1 MDLAWV
7 DDFMTRAGGAMFLRE
22 EDRLLIVAPNKSFKL
37 NEMGLTVLKPL
48 LAGAKVAQALPGIED
63 DAEKCRQVNDFFMGL
78 NALCQGKLCESNPG
92 AGVDIQRYA
101 RPHNTLPVLS
111 EVAVTYRCN
120 LDCVFCYAGCSCVK
134 APDKGEMTLAQIEK
148 VLDIIRHKA
157 KAPTVSFTGGEPTL
171 REDLPD
177 MIRYAARLGL
187 RTNLITNA
195 AAINERK
202 ALALKDAGLMSAQVS
217 VEGPD
222 AATHEAMTRQPGSFS
237 ASLRGLAA
245 LRGAGIHVHTHLT
258 IAKPNHDRL
267 LDYVD
272 FVKGLGVARFSMNQL
287 IPTGTGALREDIWIR
302 YDEVGP
308 MIEAVRK
315 KSRRAGV
322 EFMWYSPTP
331 LCIYNPIAA
340 GLGNKS
346 CAACDGLL
354 SVAPDGGV
362 LPCSSFG
369 EDVGNLLENEFETI
383 WNGPRA
389 RFWGNKDY
397 APPRCKECDDFDA
410 CACACPLYW
419 DAVGY
424 GELEREAWN
433 G

>member
-1 MDLAWV
+1 MNLSWV
-7 DDFMTRAGGAMFLRE
+7 DDFIARAGRSMFLRE

-37 NEMGLTVLKPL
+37 NDTAMAVLKPM
-48 LAGAKVAQALPGIED
+48 LAGATVAQALPGIERD
-63 DAEKCRQVNDFFMGL
+63 EEKTRQVNDFFLGL
-78 NALCQGKLCESNPG
+78 DALCQGKLNETAPG
-92 AGVDIQRYA
+92 AGVDIQRYT

-111 EVAVTYRCN
+111 EIAVTYRCN

-134 APDKGEMTLAQIEK
+134 APDKVEMALDEVKK
-148 VLDIIRHKA
+148 VLDIIRHQA

-177 MIRYAARLGL
+177 MVRHAAGLGL

-202 ALALKDAGLMSAQVS
+202 AMALKDAGLMSAQVS
-217 VEGPD
+217 IEGPD
-222 AATHEAMTRQPGSFS
+222 AAIHEAMTKKPGSF
-237 ASLRGLAA
+237 AATLRGYKA
-245 LRGAGIHVHTHLT
+245 LQAAGIHAHPHLT
-258 IAKPNHDRL
+258 ITKLNMDRL
-267 LDYVD
+267 LDHVD
-272 FVKGLGVARFSMNQL
+272 FVKDLGAQRFSMNQL

-315 KSRRAGV
+315 KSRTAGV

-331 LCIYNPIAA
+331 LCMYNPIAS

-369 EDVGNLLENEFETI
+369 EDVGNLLEDQFQAI
-383 WNGPRA
+383 WDGPRA
-389 RFWGNKDY
+389 RFWGEKEY
-397 APPRCKECDDFDA
+397 APPRCKTCEDFDA

-419 DAVGY
+419 EAVGY